1 MRVLQHAPGTWRART
16 HERVPRLDLRKA
28 ATETMR
34 RISESASFTKLRE
47 ISRAI
52 AVRVKKARSASQT
65 PSALERLWDEL
76 VALKAAGASEGV
88 LQEVCVATEQVITD
102 DSTPV
107 TPALVLASID
117 SANAAA
123 TAEML
128 AESKLTT
135 RIDRELP
142 DADLEG
148 LEVASRAAIAKT
160 KHQLTLVSKLRRQRA
175 AERGLRVLQGGVR

>member
-16 HERVPRLDLRKA
+16 IEAAPRLDLRKA
-28 ATETMR
+28 AINTMR
-34 RISESASFTKLRE
+34 RISETASFEKLRR

-52 AVRVKKARSASQT
+52 AVRVKKARSESQT
-65 PSALERLWDEL
+65 PSALERLWEEL
-76 VALKAAGASEGV
+76 TALKASGTSEGV
-88 LQEVCVATEQVITD
+88 LHEVCVATEQVITED
-102 DSTPV
+102 ATPV

-123 TAEML
+123 AAEML
-128 AESKLTT
+128 AESKITT
-135 RIDRELP
+135 RADRELP

-148 LEVASRAAIAKT
+148 LEVASRALVAKH

-175 AERGLRVLQGGVR
+175 AERGLRVLQGGLR